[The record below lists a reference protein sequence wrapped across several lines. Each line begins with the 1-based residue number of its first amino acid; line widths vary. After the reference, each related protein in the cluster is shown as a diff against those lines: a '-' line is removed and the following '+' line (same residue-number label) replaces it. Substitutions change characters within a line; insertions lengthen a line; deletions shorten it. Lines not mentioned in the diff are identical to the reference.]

1 MVSLFFIKNVHLAK
15 RKGHAAKE
23 QKKFELPALKSNIS
37 LHEVLQSWLIRWIG
51 LFLTDCSQRVQI
63 GRVYSHPVTPN
74 GDTTRNKTCAIA
86 VRHISEQSG
95 SGDIGLNTLMT
106 PQYMNLLLDVCL
118 ATFHLSPQILTP
130 TLPCV
135 TCGLMRKN
143 VKIWLSIF
151 WSINPLL

>member
-1 MVSLFFIKNVHLAK
+1 M
-15 RKGHAAKE
+15 
-23 QKKFELPALKSNIS
+23 
-37 LHEVLQSWLIRWIG
+37 
-51 LFLTDCSQRVQI
+51 
-63 GRVYSHPVTPN
+63 

-86 VRHISEQSG
+86 IRHISEQSG

-135 TCGLMRKN
+135 TCGLMRTLWQIKDTTLTTPTTATTPTTPN
-143 VKIWLSIF
+143 VS
-151 WSINPLL
+151 